1 MLEFFR
7 CKHCGQ
13 IIKKVKDTKVPVVCC
28 GEKMELVSPN
38 TTDAALEKHV
48 PVVEVSGNKVVV
60 TVGST
65 LHPMVEEHYIEW
77 VILETNQGSYKMK
90 LNPNDKPVAIFNLR
104 EGEEVLHAYEYCN
117 LHGLWMSK

>member
-90 LNPNDKPVAIFNLR
+90 LNPNDKPVACFYLR

>member
-13 IIKKVKDTKVPVVCC
+13 IIKKVKDTKVPVICC

-65 LHPMVEEHYIEW
+65 LHPMAEEHHI
-77 VILETNQGSYKMK
+77 
-90 LNPNDKPVAIFNLR
+90 
-104 EGEEVLHAYEYCN
+104 
-117 LHGLWMSK
+117 